1 MSRWGRNKGIVDG
14 FARKTGFGK
23 TDLKLGNEASL
34 DTHLVGIREWLGE
47 NYPDIVDLDWKL
59 GEDTEH
65 NSNSIE
71 YDFRENGRVSSSF
84 IDFNFLASPDFRELR
99 KLAESL
105 SPLWGSACHIADNGE
120 EKEIGS
126 LEKFVEFILE
136 RGKKGQFIQRY
147 KGLGEMNPEQLW
159 STTMNPENRVLKQV
173 QVDDAVEADEIFS
186 KLMGD
191 QVEPRKEFIELN
203 ALRVSNLDV

>member
-1 MSRWGRNKGIVDG
+1 MISGKHGRI
-14 FARKTGFGK
+14 
-23 TDLKLGNEASL
+23 
-34 DTHLVGIREWLGE
+34 
-47 NYPDIVDLDWKL
+47 
-59 GEDTEH
+59 
-65 NSNSIE
+65 
-71 YDFRENGRVSSSF
+71 SSSF

-105 SPLWGSACHIADNGE
+105 RPLWDSGCHIVDNGE

-126 LEKFVEFILE
+126 LERFVESILE

-173 QVDDAVEADEIFS
+173 QVDDAVEADAIFS

-191 QVEPRKEFIELN
+191 EVEPRKEFIELN

>member
-1 MSRWGRNKGIVDG
+1 YG
-14 FARKTGFGK
+14 
-23 TDLKLGNEASL
+23 
-34 DTHLVGIREWLGE
+34 
-47 NYPDIVDLDWKL
+47 
-59 GEDTEH
+59 
-65 NSNSIE
+65 
-71 YDFRENGRVSSSF
+71 FRENGRISSCV
-84 IDFNFLASPDFRELR
+84 IDFNFLASPDFREIR

-105 SPLWGSACHIADNGE
+105 RPLWDSSSHIVDDGREKGIGNLE
-120 EKEIGS
+120 E
-126 LEKFVEFILE
+126 FVEFIMN

-159 STTMNPENRVLKQV
+159 STTMNPENRILKQV

-203 ALRVSNLDV
+203 ALRVSNLDI